1 MDAIGTDG
9 DDSEEDPTGER
20 PREILGMA
28 VGRFTG
34 EVSGE
39 PSQKPHREQG
49 GDAPGDRLAEPALQV
64 ADEPI
69 EIRG

>member
-1 MDAIGTDG
+1 MTQRKTQQGKDLGKSSEWPLG
-9 DDSEEDPTGER
+9 DSQ
-20 PREILGMA
+20 
-28 VGRFTG
+28 G